1 MFGLASG
8 SGFGAAG
15 RSKGLWTFT
24 LSQGAK
30 LVNPPDDG
38 AKLVNSPNDGA
49 NLVNSLDIGAK
60 PVNSIEYGAKLVNPM
75 DIGAKSVN
83 SMDIGS
89 KPVNSMDIG
98 AKPVN
103 SIDYGAKP
111 VNSID
116 DGVKPVNSSD
126 HGAMLVSSMDYGA
139 KLVNSPA
146 EPWTGME
153 TVDLKVPTPQ
163 LTALPPLELDSSDN
177 LLMEALPAADGNFLV
192 DLPASQLTG
201 HLDDGY
207 DSALSPGSNLSS
219 NTEDYPNDV
228 ASFTRVNNEN
238 ILNINL
244 IYDNP
249 DDLYNN
255 LNILEDTTG
264 INQQIVNNNC
274 FIADSQN
281 DRAWYPEHELTLQK
295 IGVITNLQDAVI
307 ETGLKETKKKVKHR
321 RGQTRMLPYEML
333 GEDHKK
339 NVERCRKYR
348 EEKKERDGEQLTELE
363 QLERKNNQLVQ
374 EEEEMRTRLER
385 AKKAYIDL
393 IVVGRIKF
401 T

>member
-24 LSQGAK
+24 LSEGARLVNPPDDGAK
-30 LVNPPDDG
+30 LVNPSNDG

-60 PVNSIEYGAKLVNPM
+60 PVNSI
-75 DIGAKSVN
+75 
-83 SMDIGS
+83 
-89 KPVNSMDIG
+89 
-98 AKPVN
+98 
-103 SIDYGAKP
+103 
-111 VNSID
+111 D

-126 HGAMLVSSMDYGA
+126 NGTVLVSSMDYGA
-139 KLVNSPA
+139 KPVNSPA

-153 TVDLKVPTPQ
+153 IVDLKVPTH
-163 LTALPPLELDSSDN
+163 LLMALPPLELDSSDN
-177 LLMEALPAADGNFLV
+177 LLMEALPAADGNFIV

-219 NTEDYPNDV
+219 NTEDCQNEV
-228 ASFTRVNNEN
+228 ASFSGVNNEN

-307 ETGLKETKKKVKHR
+307 HTGLKETKNKVKHR

-363 QLERKNNQLVQ
+363 QLERKNNRLVQ